1 MKEECDGPSTAQDPP
16 EGSHDVID
24 RELERR
30 RQREQNKVDH
40 LPGVKVSGQPQG
52 GAVERAQRE
61 ERIRTRAHQIWEDNG
76 RPEGC
81 SDKFWLEVEQELDG
95 QQAS

>member
-1 MKEECDGPSTAQDPP
+1 MFSGEQTVADAR
-16 EGSHDVID
+16 V
-24 RELERR
+24 RLFARR
-30 RQREQNKVDH
+30 QRQREQNKVDH
-40 LPGVKVSGQPQG
+40 VPGVKVSGQPQG
-52 GAVERAQRE
+52 GAIDRAQRE

-81 SDKFWLEVEQELDG
+81 SEKFWLKAEQEVDG